1 MNFVLEMWKVLNML
15 LNSNIS
21 LLGTSKINEDYQT
34 ILINMHISNVFTISN
49 LLDLKL

>member
-34 ILINMHISNVFTISN
+34 ILIIMHISNVFTISN